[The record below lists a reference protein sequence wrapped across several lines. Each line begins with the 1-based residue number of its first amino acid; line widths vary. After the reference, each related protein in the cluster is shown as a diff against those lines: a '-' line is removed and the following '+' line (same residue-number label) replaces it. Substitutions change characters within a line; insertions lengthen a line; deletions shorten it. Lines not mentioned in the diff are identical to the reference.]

1 MPYCLSSC
9 SLSDISSMG
18 RISRCRPIHRD
29 SIHRKANTPDRT
41 SRDRTAVT
49 AKLFIDCHIIRYV
62 SRLACGYSNTCHIIP
77 ILSRLDI
84 LYCEHLAEWLDD
96 LSYTGENTHYLIHG
110 ACPV

>member
-1 MPYCLSSC
+1 MNLRGLRYPGEPYCLSSC

-29 SIHRKANTPDRT
+29 SIHRKANTPIKT
-41 SRDRTAVT
+41 SRDRAVVT
-49 AKLFIDCHIIRYV
+49 AKLFIDCNIIKYV

-84 LYCEHLAEWLDD
+84 LYCKHPA
-96 LSYTGENTHYLIHG
+96 
-110 ACPV
+110 

>member
-1 MPYCLSSC
+1 
-9 SLSDISSMG
+9 MG

-41 SRDRTAVT
+41 SRDRTVVT

-84 LYCEHLAEWLDD
+84 LLGKHAAEWLDD
-96 LSYTGENTHYLIHG
+96 LSYPMKNTHYLIHG